1 MVPAHISF
9 TCQIFSCVYK
19 CVWMKCVC
27 VRVYMCMCDKM
38 RGRQLTLI
46 NSCFLPFLARPRRVS
61 SSCSSGTFRSDIRFM
76 SPCCYCCRC
85 SWTGQTKLKSEKK
98 TARETLKR
106 EFFVSFFFCVSF
118 SQCRLL
124 YIQIAREW
132 VRASVCGRRERK
144 KNERKSERPCG
155 RPTSDFFFFFFSEI
169 DSFSPFF
176 HSKLFCYKN
185 KDYRLGSKN
194 K

>member
-76 SPCCYCCRC
+76 SPCCCYCCCCCCRC
-85 SWTGQTKLKSEKK
+85 CWTGQTKLKSEIK

-124 YIQIAREW
+124 YSDRERVSESECVW
-132 VRASVCGRRERK
+132 EERK
-144 KNERKSERPCG
+144 KKKREKEWETVWAANKWLLLLL
-155 RPTSDFFFFFFSEI
+155 FFRNRFFLSFFPLKVI
-169 DSFSPFF
+169 
-176 HSKLFCYKN
+176 L
-185 KDYRLGSKN
+185 L
-194 K
+194 